1 MTEED
6 RERKAETLFNI
17 LHHKFL
23 FSGVKKLETAVNDRQ
38 KKLRFQHIQSS
49 YLQLKTL
56 KFNKSKGSLNR

>member
-23 FSGVKKLETAVNDRQ
+23 FSGVKKTRDSRQWQAEETEISAHSKQLFAAKDLE
-38 KKLRFQHIQSS
+38 I
-49 YLQLKTL
+49 
-56 KFNKSKGSLNR
+56 